1 MVFGYER
8 KGFIRLQECF
18 RVSKIEDHYHSLTLD
33 VIHILFCRSSLI
45 CRFFFFIALLWHT
58 HFILDV
64 TFSSDLGMPP
74 NI

>member
-1 MVFGYER
+1 MKEKDPEGSKSVS
-8 KGFIRLQECF
+8 GFQRPRIT
-18 RVSKIEDHYHSLTLD
+18 INSLTLD

-45 CRFFFFIALLWHT
+45 FRFFFFIALLWHT

-74 NI
+74 SI